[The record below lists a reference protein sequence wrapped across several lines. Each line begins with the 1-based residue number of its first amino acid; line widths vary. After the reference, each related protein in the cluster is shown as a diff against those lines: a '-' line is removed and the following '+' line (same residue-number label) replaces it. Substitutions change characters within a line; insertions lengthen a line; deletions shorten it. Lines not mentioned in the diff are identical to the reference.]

1 MNSITKY
8 AILVLPSIYLAGC
21 ASVEGSG
28 DDTNTPG
35 DDFNGP
41 SLSLADSNFVDGI
54 VFAKSGA
61 TYDVADYANIEGN
74 ITFGPNVKVVFHSDV
89 NVDGKLTFL
98 EGCVVLLHPEVEI
111 DVDKGQLDVL
121 GTEESPVYFKNAV
134 AGQYW
139 GYGSTHN
146 FSGGLWF
153 SSNANPLSKIRYA
166 VIDSANTGIYV
177 GVDGIEITGT
187 KFTNSQF
194 YGVSFSNDAIG
205 PEAGANFNTFSGNK
219 EGSIHISASMV
230 GRLADSNFFDLSEIG
245 TVVYSGSI
253 ADEAIWPAFSKPYL
267 IRNRVQVDDEAGAS
281 LTIKAGAQLRFVEDA
296 YLEVSSGGS
305 LDIAGTAEAPVYLG
319 PAEHGKYWG
328 YGSTNTYAGGV
339 WVESGA
345 SSNIDIRYAII
356 DSAKIGARI
365 DVSGASIQN
374 CEFRNNQFK
383 GIHFVEESEP
393 EVLTEN
399 SFVNNG
405 EFSFEIGFGALVKID
420 NSNTFT
426 GANSNIYLHAFDAKT
441 TGTIPAQEVAYHV
454 SEKMKIA
461 NPDKAVTITIEAGA
475 TFHMEKDAYVDV
487 DENGTLIANGTA
499 VAPIV
504 FDAAVNGTEWGYG
517 STETNSGGIWLSSN
531 STTATELSNV
541 ILKDVVLGNGID
553 NDANVPTD
561 QLQVTV
567 E

>member
-41 SLSLADSNFVDGI
+41 SLSLADSNFVDGA

-61 TYDVADYANIEGN
+61 TYDVKNYANIEN
-74 ITFGPNVKVVFHSDV
+74 DITFGPNVKVIFHSDV

-98 EGCVVLLHPEVEI
+98 EGCVVLFHPDVELDI
-111 DVDKGQLDVL
+111 DEGQLDVL
-121 GTEESPVYFKNAV
+121 GTKESPVYFKNAV

-139 GYGSTHN
+139 GYGTTDD
-146 FSGGLWF
+146 FSGGIWF
-153 SSNANPLSKIRYA
+153 GSNANPLSKIQYA
-166 VIDSANTGIYV
+166 IIDSANTGIYF
-177 GVDGIEITGT
+177 GVDGVEVTGT
-187 KFTNSQF
+187 LVKNSQF
-194 YGVSFSNDAIG
+194 YGINFSNDEVG
-205 PEAGANFNTFSGNK
+205 PEVGANFNSFSGNK
-219 EGSIHISASMV
+219 EGSFRISASMV
-230 GRLADSNFFDLSEIG
+230 GRLADSNHFDDSEIG
-245 TVVYSGSI
+245 PVVFGGTI
-253 ADEAIWPAFSKPYL
+253 ADEDTWPAFSKPYL
-267 IRNRVQVDDEAGAS
+267 IRNRVQVYDEAGAS

-296 YLEVSSGGS
+296 YLEISSGGA
-305 LDIAGTAEAPVYLG
+305 LDIAGTAEAPIYLG

-328 YGSTNTYAGGV
+328 YGSSNTYAGGV

-356 DSAKIGARI
+356 DSAKIGVRI
-365 DVSGASIQN
+365 DVNGTSIQN
-374 CEFRNNQFK
+374 CEFRNSQYK
-383 GIHFVEESEP
+383 GIHYVEESEP
-393 EVLTEN
+393 ATLTNN
-399 SFVNNG
+399 SFVNSG
-405 EFSFEIGFGALVKID
+405 EFAFEIGFGSLVMID

-426 GANSNIYLHAFDAKT
+426 GENSDIYLHAYDAKT

-454 SEKMKIA
+454 SERMKIA
-461 NPDKAVTITIEAGA
+461 NPDKAVTITIEAGS

-499 VAPIV
+499 IAPIV

-517 STETNSGGIWLSSN
+517 STESYSGGIWLSSY

-541 ILKDVVLGNGID
+541 ILKDVVLGNGIY